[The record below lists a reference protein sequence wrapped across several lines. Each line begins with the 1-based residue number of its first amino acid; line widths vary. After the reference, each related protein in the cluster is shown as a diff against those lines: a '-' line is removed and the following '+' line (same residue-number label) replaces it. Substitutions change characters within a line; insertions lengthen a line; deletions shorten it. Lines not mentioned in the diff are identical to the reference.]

1 MKRKTAAKML
11 MVITDRNAANEYLDK
26 SDGLSNREL
35 VLAYI
40 NYTIIIDAG
49 KTGELEP
56 IVERVKRLNMDKL
69 FLRRSIHE

>member
-11 MVITDRNAANEYLDK
+11 MVITDRNTANEYLDK
-26 SDGLSNREL
+26 SVGLSNREL

-40 NYTIIIDAG
+40 NYTIIIDAC

-56 IVERVKRLNMDKL
+56 IVERAKRLKMDKL
-69 FLRRSIHE
+69 FLRRSINE

>member
-11 MVITDRNAANEYLDK
+11 MAITDRNTANEYLDK
-26 SDGLSNREL
+26 SVGLSNREL

-40 NYTIIIDAG
+40 NYTIIIDAC

-56 IVERVKRLNMDKL
+56 IVERVKRLKMDKL
-69 FLRRSIHE
+69 FLRRSINE

>member
-11 MVITDRNAANEYLDK
+11 MVITDRNTANEYLDK
-26 SDGLSNREL
+26 SVGLSNREL

-40 NYTIIIDAG
+40 NYTIIIDAC

-56 IVERVKRLNMDKL
+56 IVERVKRLKMGKL
-69 FLRRSIHE
+69 FLRRSINE

>member
-11 MVITDRNAANEYLDK
+11 MVITDRNTANEYLDK
-26 SDGLSNREL
+26 SVGLSNREL

-40 NYTIIIDAG
+40 NYTIIINAC

-56 IVERVKRLNMDKL
+56 IVERVKRLKMDKL
-69 FLRRSIHE
+69 FLRRSINE